1 MEDGPGADR
10 PLYELDDAAL
20 LHRVRSMFER
30 RDPLPPWAVERA
42 RQSIRLL
49 AMDVEASLVDAPD
62 EPPGLEPDD
71 SDQGVGDGYS
81 ASGTANSS

>member
-20 LHRVRSMFER
+20 LHRVRLMFER
-30 RDPLPPWAVERA
+30 RDPVPPWAVELA

-49 AMDVEASLVDAPD
+49 ARDGEPASPVDAPD

-71 SDQGVGDGYS
+71 SD
-81 ASGTANSS
+81 